1 MTPQEKAQ
9 QLLHEYRILFMNEGE
24 DYGEEILVSVLSK
37 QCALIAIDEI
47 LHSLEYNTWQNRE
60 ILKYYEEVKQE
71 IEKL

>member
-9 QLLHEYRILFMNEGE
+9 QLLHEYRMLFMNEGE

>member
-9 QLLHEYRILFMNEGE
+9 QLLHEYRMLFMNEGE
-24 DYGEEILVSVLSK
+24 DYGEEILVSMLSK

-71 IEKL
+71 II